1 MLVPTPEDVII
12 TKLRWSLLANRS
24 KDRDDARD
32 VIAVQGDRID
42 WDYVHP
48 GATATAPATCSTRSA
63 APSLRSDPPRDLD
76 GPETFFPPST
86 HKGVACVVESEDI
99 IDGNEERRGC
109 VASIM
114 RVILDVLQGPRQG
127 RSFVFD
133 RHDTFIVGRSRFVH
147 CPMPEDSALSR
158 DHFLI
163 EINPPRC
170 EVRDLGS
177 TNGTFVNDRR
187 VERVRLSSG
196 DRIAAGQSVFQVRVE
211 GASWSGDSGPDAGR
225 RGAGRDGDA
234 RPERPADRLLGLRGG
249 GAARRRR
256 GRRAGVPRCPASRST
271 GSARRAGNEA
281 AAVPQ
286 PVPHFTTLREL
297 GRGAMGV
304 VYQARHNQTGRLV
317 ALKLIVPESA
327 AARSA
332 VDRFLREMSVISQLK
347 HPNIVEWLE
356 QGMTR
361 GQFWFAMEYVQ
372 GTNLESIAN
381 ETPGRYP
388 VDQACR
394 MICQV
399 LKGLE
404 QAHSLGFVHRDIKPE
419 NILIGRGP
427 DGLVAKISDFGLAKS
442 FRGLGLSGLTFS
454 GEMRGT
460 VPFMPPEQMLD
471 FKTVTPAGDLY
482 STAATL
488 YYLLSCQ
495 FIYDQVGEGGD
506 LIRMLLEEP
515 PVPILSRRADVP
527 ARLAAVLEKCLAR
540 DPKDRYPT
548 AAAMRKAL
556 RPFC

>member
-1 MLVPTPEDVII
+1 
-12 TKLRWSLLANRS
+12 
-24 KDRDDARD
+24 
-32 VIAVQGDRID
+32 
-42 WDYVHP
+42 
-48 GATATAPATCSTRSA
+48 
-63 APSLRSDPPRDLD
+63 
-76 GPETFFPPST
+76 
-86 HKGVACVVESEDI
+86 
-99 IDGNEERRGC
+99 
-109 VASIM
+109 M
-114 RVILDVLQGPRQG
+114 RVILDVLQGPQQG
-127 RSFVFD
+127 RQYVFD

-147 CPMPEDSALSR
+147 CSLPEDSALSR

-177 TNGTFVNDRR
+177 TNGTYVNEQR

-196 DRIAAGQSVFQVRVE
+196 DRIAAGTSLFQVRVE
-211 GASWSGDSGPDAGR
+211 GPPGSTSGPLTVPSTASGEPKTVSLDLNGEAIHCGGCGAIAPPDVDIASGPDHKV
-225 RGAGRDGDA
+225 GDKIEWLCELC
-234 RPERPADRLLGLRGG
+234 RAD
-249 GAARRRR
+249 
-256 GRRAGVPRCPASRST
+256 
-271 GSARRAGNEA
+271 A
-281 AAVPQ
+281 AAMPQ
-286 PVPHFTTLREL
+286 PVPHYTTLAEL

-304 VYQARHNQTGRLV
+304 VYKARHNQSGRLV

-332 VDRFLREMSVISQLK
+332 IDRFLREMSVISQLK
-347 HPNIVEWLE
+347 HQNIVEWLE

-372 GTNLESIAN
+372 GTNLEALAQAD
-381 ETPGRYP
+381 PGKYP
-388 VDQACR
+388 VHQACR
-394 MICQV
+394 MACQV

-404 QAHSLGFVHRDIKPE
+404 HAHSLGFVHRDIKPE
-419 NILIGRGP
+419 NILIARTGE
-427 DGLVAKISDFGLAKS
+427 GLVAKISDFGLAKS

-471 FKTVTPAGDLY
+471 FKTVTPSGDLY
-482 STAATL
+482 ATAATL

-495 FIYDQVGEGGD
+495 FLYDEIGEGGD

-515 PVPILSRRADVP
+515 PVPVTRRRGDVP
-527 ARLAAVLEKCLAR
+527 AGLATVLEKCLSR
-540 DPKDRYPT
+540 NPKDRYPT

>member
-1 MLVPTPEDVII
+1 
-12 TKLRWSLLANRS
+12 
-24 KDRDDARD
+24 
-32 VIAVQGDRID
+32 
-42 WDYVHP
+42 
-48 GATATAPATCSTRSA
+48 
-63 APSLRSDPPRDLD
+63 
-76 GPETFFPPST
+76 
-86 HKGVACVVESEDI
+86 
-99 IDGNEERRGC
+99 
-109 VASIM
+109 M
-114 RVILDVLQGPRQG
+114 RVILDVLDGPRKG

-147 CPMPEDSALSR
+147 CSMPEDSALSR

-177 TNGTFVNDRR
+177 TNGTYVNEQRVDRT
-187 VERVRLSSG
+187 RLRSG
-196 DRIAAGQSVFQVRVE
+196 DRIAAGQSLFRVRVE
-211 GASWSGDSGPDAGR
+211 GVPPSGDSV
-225 RGAGRDGDA
+225 GAA
-234 RPERPADRLLGLRGG
+234 AAAVADDSPGTVTLGLNGRPILCAGC
-249 GAARRRR
+249 GAAAPPDVDVAATPDS
-256 GRRAGVPRCPASRST
+256 GADEPLEWLCEACRAEV
-271 GSARRAGNEA
+271 

-286 PVPHFTTLREL
+286 PVPHYTTLREL

-304 VYQARHNQTGRLV
+304 VYQARNNQTSRLV

-347 HPNIVEWLE
+347 HPNVVEWLE

-372 GTNLESIAN
+372 GTNLEALAN
-381 ETPGRYP
+381 ADPGRYP
-388 VDQACR
+388 VHQACR
-394 MICQV
+394 MACQV

-419 NILIGRGP
+419 NILIGRSP
-427 DGLVAKISDFGLAKS
+427 AGLIAKISDFGLAKS

-471 FKTVTPAGDLY
+471 FKTVTPSGDLY
-482 STAATL
+482 ATAATL

-495 FIYDQVGEGGD
+495 FIYDQVAEGGD

-515 PVPILSRRADVP
+515 PVPIRKRRADVP
-527 ARLAAVLEKCLAR
+527 PGLAAVLERCLAR

-548 AAAMRKAL
+548 ALAMRQAL
-556 RPFC
+556 RAFC

>member
-1 MLVPTPEDVII
+1 
-12 TKLRWSLLANRS
+12 
-24 KDRDDARD
+24 
-32 VIAVQGDRID
+32 
-42 WDYVHP
+42 
-48 GATATAPATCSTRSA
+48 
-63 APSLRSDPPRDLD
+63 
-76 GPETFFPPST
+76 
-86 HKGVACVVESEDI
+86 
-99 IDGNEERRGC
+99 
-109 VASIM
+109 M
-114 RVILDVLQGPRQG
+114 RVVLDVLQGPRKG
-127 RSFVFD
+127 RTFVFD

-177 TNGTFVNDRR
+177 TNGTFVNERR
-187 VERVRLSSG
+187 VERVRLNSG
-196 DRIAAGQSVFQVRVE
+196 DTIAAGQSVFRVRVE
-211 GASWSGDSGPDAGR
+211 GGSGSDDLSGAMAVAESLAGTVSLDQGNRAIVCSGCGAEAPADVEIAGGPDPLPGEPL
-225 RGAGRDGDA
+225 DW
-234 RPERPADRLLGLRGG
+234 L
-249 GAARRRR
+249 
-256 GRRAGVPRCPASRST
+256 CASCRS
-271 GSARRAGNEA
+271 EA

-286 PVPHFTTLREL
+286 PVPHYTSLREL

-304 VYQARHNQTGRLV
+304 VYQARHNQTGQLV

-347 HPNIVEWLE
+347 HPNVVEWLE

-381 ETPGRYP
+381 SEPGRYP

-394 MICQV
+394 MVCQV

-404 QAHSLGFVHRDIKPE
+404 QAHALGFVHRDIKPE
-419 NILIGRGP
+419 NILIGRSP
-427 DGLVAKISDFGLAKS
+427 EGLIAKISDFGLAKS

-495 FIYDQVGEGGD
+495 FIYDEVSEGGD
-506 LIRMLLEEP
+506 LIRMLLEEA
-515 PVPILSRRADVP
+515 PVPIQNRRPDIP
-527 ARLAAVLEKCLAR
+527 AGLAAVLKKCLSR

-548 AAAMRKAL
+548 ALAMRQAL

>member
-1 MLVPTPEDVII
+1 
-12 TKLRWSLLANRS
+12 
-24 KDRDDARD
+24 
-32 VIAVQGDRID
+32 
-42 WDYVHP
+42 
-48 GATATAPATCSTRSA
+48 
-63 APSLRSDPPRDLD
+63 
-76 GPETFFPPST
+76 
-86 HKGVACVVESEDI
+86 
-99 IDGNEERRGC
+99 
-109 VASIM
+109 M
-114 RVILDVLQGPRQG
+114 RVILDVLEGPHQG
-127 RSFVFD
+127 RQFVFD

-147 CPMPEDSALSR
+147 CPVPEDSALSR

-177 TNGTFVNDRR
+177 TNGTYVNERR
-187 VERVRLSSG
+187 VERVRLRSG

-211 GASWSGDSGPDAGR
+211 GGSAVVNGAASPGASPPAEPRTVTLGLNGQPIRCASCGSVAPPDIDVASGPDFKAGEQVEWLCELCR
-225 RGAGRDGDA
+225 
-234 RPERPADRLLGLRGG
+234 ADV
-249 GAARRRR
+249 AAM
-256 GRRAGVPRCPASRST
+256 
-271 GSARRAGNEA
+271 
-281 AAVPQ
+281 PQ
-286 PVPHFTTLREL
+286 PVPHYTTLREL

-304 VYQARHNQTGRLV
+304 VYQARHNQTGRMV

-332 VDRFLREMSVISQLK
+332 IDRFLREMSVISQLK

-372 GTNLESIAN
+372 GTNLEALAQG
-381 ETPGRYP
+381 EPGRYP
-388 VDQACR
+388 VSQACR
-394 MICQV
+394 MACQV

-404 QAHSLGFVHRDIKPE
+404 HAHALGFVHRDVKPE
-419 NILIGRGP
+419 NILIGRSREGYI
-427 DGLVAKISDFGLAKS
+427 AKISDFGLAKS

-482 STAATL
+482 ATAATL
-488 YYLLSCQ
+488 YYLLTCQ
-495 FIYDQVGEGGD
+495 FLYDQVGEGGD
-506 LIRMLLEEP
+506 LIRTLLEEP
-515 PVPILSRRADVP
+515 PVPVRQRRRDVP
-527 ARLAAVLEKCLAR
+527 EGLAAVLQKCLAR

-548 AAAMRKAL
+548 AAAMRSAL